1 MACRLSRAVLL
12 ALTLLTA
19 ATATAGT
26 LRRGT
31 AAEAN
36 SLDPSDAAGT
46 LAAPIINDLFE
57 GLIGKDAALRAVP
70 GVAERWQV
78 SDDGLVYTFELRRG
92 LAWSD
97 GAPLTAAD
105 VVFGF
110 RRLVDPATASRLA
123 GQFMVMAGARDII
136 ARRAPPDSLGIRAI
150 DPLTVEIRLAQPAP
164 YFLELLG
171 SLPVSPLPQHVI
183 TKNPQ
188 DWTRPGRMVS
198 NGPYVLT
205 ERIPQ
210 NFTRLTRNPR
220 YHAAAS
226 VRSEE
231 VVWYPTQDLAT
242 SLRRFRAGEL
252 DTVLNFPP
260 EEIDVIRRELPKAL
274 RVTASLGM
282 YYLLVNTR
290 RAPFDDARIRRAL
303 ALAVDQAGL
312 TGKLLRTGVKPAA
325 SLVGKDFTAYP
336 GVTPAD
342 AKLSLAARQ
351 QEARRLLAAAGYGPD
366 RPLAFEYLYDT
377 NEENRKIAVALAAMW
392 QAVGAR
398 AQLTNVDFNQL
409 NRQVRTRNF
418 AVARWA
424 YFASYDDPY
433 ALLSL
438 FAGDNPNNYPGYANP
453 VYDGLLTAA
462 NARMDNPGRMALL
475 VRAETALLADY
486 PLIPVYA
493 YVRRYLVADRVS
505 GWVPSERGAT
515 PSRFLAVP

>member
-1 MACRLSRAVLL
+1 LL
-12 ALTLLTA
+12 ATLLA
-19 ATATAGT
+19 DSLARSASAGT

-36 SLDPSDAAGT
+36 SLDPTDAAGT
-46 LAAPIINDLFE
+46 LAAPIISDLFE

-70 GVAERWQV
+70 GVAGRWRV

-97 GAPLTAAD
+97 GAPLTADD

-110 RRLVDPATASRLA
+110 RRLVDPASGSRLA
-123 GQFMVMAGARDII
+123 GQFMVVAGARDII
-136 ARRAPPDSLGIRAI
+136 ARRLPPESLGIRAI
-150 DPLTVEIRLAQPAP
+150 DPLTVEVRLAQPAP

-171 SLPVSPLPQHVI
+171 SLPVSPLPRHVI
-183 TKNPQ
+183 EKHPQ

-198 NGPYVLT
+198 NGPYVLA
-205 ERIPQ
+205 ERVPQ

-220 YHAAAS
+220 YHGAAT

-231 VVWYPTQDLAT
+231 VIWYPTQDLAT

-260 EEIDVIRRELPKAL
+260 EEIDFIRKNLSQAL
-274 RVTASLGM
+274 RVTPSLGA
-282 YYLLVNTR
+282 YYLLINTR
-290 RAPFDDARIRRAL
+290 RPPFDDLRVRRAL
-303 ALAVDQAGL
+303 ALAVDQGGL

-325 SLVGKDFTAYP
+325 SLVTTDFSGYP
-336 GVTPAD
+336 GATPVD
-342 AKLSLAARQ
+342 AQLALPARQ
-351 QEARRLLAAAGYGPD
+351 QEARRLLAAAGFGPD
-366 RPLAFEYLYDT
+366 RPLSFEYLYDT

-418 AVARWA
+418 TVARWA
-424 YFASYDDPY
+424 YFPSYDDPY

-486 PLIPVYA
+486 PLIPVYT
-493 YVRRYLVADRVS
+493 YVRRYLVAERVS
-505 GWVPSERGAT
+505 GWVASERGAT
-515 PSRFLAVP
+515 PSRFLSVP